1 MLGLGQV
8 IRPGVNWRS
17 NETRLI
23 QVYMIEIVGI
33 SRPHS
38 GTSSALNSNP
48 SQQRYPIE
56 KHGELTDLIGS
67 LLEADGGSRCRA
79 ETHPTD
85 FPVVGCGRGSGRY

>member
-8 IRPGVNWRS
+8 IRPGVNRRS

-48 SQQRYPIE
+48 SQQRYPIDKDSE
-56 KHGELTDLIGS
+56 IIDLMGS
-67 LLEADGGSRCRA
+67 ILEADEGSRCPA
-79 ETHPTD
+79 ETH
-85 FPVVGCGRGSGRY
+85 RSASA